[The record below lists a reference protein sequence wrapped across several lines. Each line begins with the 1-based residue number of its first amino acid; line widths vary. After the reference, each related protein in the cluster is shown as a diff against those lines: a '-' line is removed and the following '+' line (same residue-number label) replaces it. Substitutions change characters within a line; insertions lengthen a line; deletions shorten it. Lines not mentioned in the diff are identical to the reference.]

1 MDSLDKAYIL
11 VVDDHP
17 KNLTAIGSVLK
28 EFEDL
33 TIFASSAREALR
45 HVLRYNFAVILLD
58 VQMPEMDGFETAR
71 LIRSRER
78 SSYTPIIF
86 LSAWHKE
93 EAEVNKGYM
102 LGGVDYILKPINPAI
117 LKYKV
122 TVFVNLFTKSSLA
135 VNLQNELKKRLRA
148 EQQAKKQQHQLE
160 LAQLERISTM
170 EEMASAM
177 AHELN
182 QPLTTITNYIKGCIH
197 RLDEGKYKVNELIEA
212 LQLAG
217 RQAERAG
224 AVLHRIKNFIR
235 KSELY
240 LEPVAIHELIANI
253 PALLP
258 DEILGTQIQIVMKLS
273 KKPLPEMRLDKI
285 QLEQVVLNLLRN
297 SIDVLKT
304 SSQPNGKITIE
315 TLFRRPKTLVIT
327 IKDNGPGIDPATLPR
342 LFDLYYTTKTH
353 GMGIGLS
360 ICRTI
365 IEAHRGNITA
375 FNNPRGGACFEIT
388 LPVMNEDDHLTH

>member
-1 MDSLDKAYIL
+1 MDNLDKAYIL
-11 VVDDHP
+11 VVDDNP
-17 KNLTAIGSVLK
+17 QNLKAIGSVLK
-28 EFEDL
+28 EFEHL
-33 TIFASSAREALR
+33 TVFASSAKEALR

-58 VQMPEMDGFETAR
+58 VQMPDMDGFEAAH

-86 LSAWHKE
+86 LSAWHKD
-93 EAEVNKGYM
+93 EAEVNRGYK
-102 LGGVDYILKPINPAI
+102 LGGVDYILKPINPDI

-122 TVFVNLFTKSSLA
+122 NVFVNLFTKSSLA

-148 EQQAKKQQHQLE
+148 EQQAKKQQRQLE
-160 LAQLERISTM
+160 LAQLERTSTM

-182 QPLTTITNYIKGCIH
+182 QPLTTIANYIKGCVH
-197 RLDEGKYKVNELIEA
+197 RLNEGKYKASDLIEA

-240 LEPVAIHELIANI
+240 LEPVAIQELIANI
-253 PALLP
+253 PTLLP
-258 DEILGTQIQIVMKLS
+258 DEIVGTKIQLIIKPS
-273 KKPLPEMRLDKI
+273 KKPLPKMQVDKI
-285 QLEQVVLNLLRN
+285 QLEQVLLNLLRN
-297 SIDVLKT
+297 SIDVLEN
-304 SSQPNGKITIE
+304 SAQLAGKIIIE
-315 TLFRRPKTLVIT
+315 TLFRQPKTLVIN
-327 IKDNGPGIDPATLPR
+327 IKDNGPGIDPATLPQ
-342 LFDLYYTTKTH
+342 LFDLYYTTKSH
-353 GMGIGLS
+353 GMGMGLS

-365 IEAHRGNITA
+365 IEAHKGNITA
-375 FNNPRGGACFEIT
+375 FNNRRGGACFQIT
-388 LPVMNEDDHLTH
+388 LPVMDENAHLIP